1 MIFVYKKWAELCSCL
16 IDKGIKSIPACE
28 VKSDSG
34 NYVVLK
40 HDVETDVP
48 HAYKIAQI
56 ENQYGHRGS
65 YYVQAYLL
73 EDNKNIELLSQ
84 MQQMGHEISYH
95 YDVLDSCKG
104 NLDEAISEFDKNLKL
119 FKTNGF
125 NIVTVCQHGN
135 PIVERNG
142 YHSNRDFFRS
152 ERVYGLYPDISDIMV
167 NFKEKIPT
175 DYLYFSDA
183 GRIFKLIYDPINN
196 DIVNSDVKNIAYKNL
211 DDLTKALDGNKG
223 NIISIHPH
231 RWTESAVVYTL
242 KSSVFKVLKFIA
254 KILVKIPF
262 FNRIMSKYYYL
273 AKKA

>member
-1 MIFVYKKWAELCSCL
+1 MIFVYKKWDEFCSVL
-16 IDKGIKSIPACE
+16 TEKGFKSIPACE

-34 NYVVLK
+34 NYIVLK
-40 HDVETDVP
+40 HDVETDVS
-48 HAYKIAQI
+48 HAHKIARI

-73 EDNKNIELLSQ
+73 EDSKNVDLLLE
-84 MQQMGHEISYH
+84 MQQMGHEVSYH

-104 NLDEAISEFDKNLKL
+104 NFDQAVAEFEKNRKM
-119 FKTNGF
+119 FESNGF
-125 NIVTVCQHGN
+125 NIITVCQHGN

-152 ERVYGLYPDISDIMV
+152 ERICELYPDISDIMV

-183 GRIFKLIYDPINN
+183 GRMFKLIYDPINN
-196 DIVNSDVKNIAYKNL
+196 DIVNSDDKNIPYK
-211 DDLTKALDGNKG
+211 DLERLSDALDKING
-223 NIISIHPH
+223 NIISTHPH
-231 RWTESAVVYTL
+231 RWTESVVVYTAKTL
-242 KSSVFKVLKFIA
+242 VFKVLKFVA
-254 KILVKIPF
+254 KILVKIPV
-262 FNRIMSKYYYL
+262 FNKIMSRYYYL